1 MAASSHRRILS
12 NRHQLKTFRA
22 AGKFAAALADEGGNM
37 AKREAAEYRAKLT
50 NDAGVIR
57 GKIPSPLVRVLG
69 GRPGDYVVFNSDG
82 GGSVTVSLSRSRGG
96 AKKAAK
102 GGKKKS
108 GK

>member
-1 MAASSHRRILS
+1 M
-12 NRHQLKTFRA
+12 KEDT
-22 AGKFAAALADEGGNM
+22 M

-57 GKIPSPLVRVLG
+57 GKIPSPLVKALG

-82 GGSVTVSLSRSRGG
+82 GGSVLVSLSRTRGGG

-102 GGKKKS
+102 GSKKKS
-108 GK
+108 G

>member
-1 MAASSHRRILS
+1 M
-12 NRHQLKTFRA
+12 KE
-22 AGKFAAALADEGGNM
+22 KMM

-57 GKIPSPLVRVLG
+57 GKIPSPLVRSLG
-69 GRPGDYVVFNSDG
+69 GRPGDYVVFNADG
-82 GGSVTVSLSRSRGG
+82 GGKVSVSLARTRGG
-96 AKKAAK
+96 AKKAVK